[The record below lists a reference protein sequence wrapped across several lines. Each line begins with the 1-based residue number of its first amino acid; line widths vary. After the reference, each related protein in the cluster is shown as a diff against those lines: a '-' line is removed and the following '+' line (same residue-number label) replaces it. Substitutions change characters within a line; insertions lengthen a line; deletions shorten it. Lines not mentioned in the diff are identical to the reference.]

1 MPTGDRMEIDMKNTE
16 EKKTPIWRK
25 IMPTKR
31 RLIQLYT
38 ALLFNAYLKGY
49 ITGEIFKGVTK
60 NVCTPGLNCYS
71 CPGAVTACPLGALQN
86 AFASSGKTAPYY
98 MLGIIL
104 IYCITLGRTIC
115 GWICPF
121 GLVQDLLHKIKTP
134 KLKKSPITRVLSY
147 FKYVVLVLF
156 VVVFPL
162 LYVVRDLPLPAFCK
176 YICPAG
182 TFGGALGLLI
192 NPLNESVFGMLGPL
206 FTWKFILMVS
216 FLVAA
221 VFIYRV
227 FCRFVCPLGAL
238 YGLFNR
244 FALLGIKL
252 DRSACTDCGKCVE
265 KCKMDIREVGD
276 HECIQ
281 CGECIDVCPTK
292 AISWKGK
299 KIILPDNEINQA
311 DGELSVCDA
320 SASYTVK
327 IDAKTLVTK
336 KRSDRVKNLI
346 TFIRYAMAVVIFVA
360 LVYFNFFHQNSAE
373 AAIPQDPDSDIVD
386 EELAKIPF
394 GYEVGERCPTM
405 SLELVGGGDI
415 NISELR
421 GKTVVI
427 NFWGTWCGPCKAELP
442 HFNELAAEY
451 KEDVVFLI
459 IHTNSNRDTAPE
471 YIDKNFSGSEM
482 IFAYDVPLDENTD
495 VYFNLLGGTFFY
507 PRTLV
512 LDDRGVISHAVDST
526 ITYDELKAEI
536 EKTLK

>member
-1 MPTGDRMEIDMKNTE
+1 MKNTE
-16 EKKTPIWRK
+16 EKKTSLWRR
-25 IMPTKR
+25 IMPSKR
-31 RLIQLYT
+31 RWIQLYT

-71 CPGAVTACPLGALQN
+71 CPGAVTSCPLGALQN
-86 AFASSGKTAPYY
+86 AFASSGKTTPYY

-104 IYCITLGRTIC
+104 IYCITFGRMIC
-115 GWICPF
+115 GWVCPF

-134 KLKKSPITRVLSY
+134 KLKKSPVTRILSY

-244 FALLGIKL
+244 FAFFGIKL
-252 DRSACTDCGKCVE
+252 DRSACTDCGKCVS

-281 CGECIDVCPTK
+281 CGECIGVCPTQ
-292 AISWKGK
+292 AISWRGK

-311 DGELSVCDA
+311 EGELQVCDE
-320 SASYTVK
+320 SASFIVRVDNK
-327 IDAKTLVTK
+327 VLVTK
-336 KRSDRVKNLI
+336 KRSDRVKNII
-346 TFIRYAMAVVIFVA
+346 TFARYAMAAVLFVA
-360 LVYFNFFHQNSAE
+360 LVYFNFFHQNTAE
-373 AAIPQDPDSDIVD
+373 AALPADPDTEIVD
-386 EELAKIPF
+386 EELSKIPY

-405 SLELVGGGDI
+405 SLELVMEDGSV
-415 NISELR
+415 NISDLR

-442 HFNELAAEY
+442 HFNELATEY
-451 KEDVVFLI
+451 KDDVVFLI
-459 IHTNSNRDTAPE
+459 VHTHDDRETAPD
-471 YIDKNFSGSEM
+471 YINTNFAGSEM
-482 IFAYDVPLDENTD
+482 VFAYDKPLDDSTD
-495 VYFNLLGGTFFY
+495 MYFNLLGGTYFY

-512 LDDRGVISHAVDST
+512 LDERGVITHTVDSA
-526 ITYDELKAEI
+526 ISYDALKAEI
-536 EKTLK
+536 EKALNN